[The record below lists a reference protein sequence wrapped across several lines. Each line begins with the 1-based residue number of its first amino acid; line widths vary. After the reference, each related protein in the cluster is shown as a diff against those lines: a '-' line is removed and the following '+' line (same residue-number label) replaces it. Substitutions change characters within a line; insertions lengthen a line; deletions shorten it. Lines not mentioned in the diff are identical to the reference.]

1 MRNKLAFIFKTIAI
15 VLLVHAICA
24 SIAFAQM
31 TFAPIVKPISAPI
44 TSTTAAAAA
53 RESSLNSKTQE
64 TAANTGVPAGIESN
78 SAAPGIGNTNSISI
92 NSIEAK
98 TEAPKDLAVVIGLG
112 RSNSLYR
119 LNDGAEYSSW
129 DFSFNPSYKINDRFR
144 ISSLIEYSKDIN
156 HPEDSDYG
164 RTNVGLSFLGLK
176 LGATPITL
184 KTTLTVPQD
193 KVQKISQ
200 QQLYNLSVTSSLK
213 LDPSVSGPLGIT
225 FILNGLR
232 YVHKYETALS
242 GKMNN
247 QWGSSQALELD
258 YSFNDTVSVVVDINH
273 INRWTY
279 EGALREYYSH
289 SEEIDFQLTKEVAF
303 SVAHALGLPVV
314 NSRNLSGQYEY
325 DLLDDTNSTIS
336 LGLTYTY

>member
-31 TFAPIVKPISAPI
+31 TFAPV
-44 TSTTAAAAA
+44 TQTTAQSNASSVEASETQPAASAA
-53 RESSLNSKTQE
+53 
-64 TAANTGVPAGIESN
+64 VPVGIESK
-78 SAAPGIGNTNSISI
+78 SAAPGIGNTNSLSLTP
-92 NSIEAK
+92 IETK
-98 TEAPKDLAVVIGLG
+98 PEATKNFSLLLGIG

-129 DFSFNPSYKINDRFR
+129 DFSFNPSYKLNDRFR
-144 ISSLIEYSKDIN
+144 ISSLFEYSKDIN
-156 HPEDSDYG
+156 RPEDSDYG

-176 LGATPITL
+176 LGATPIAL

-193 KVQKISQ
+193 RAQKISQ
-200 QQLYNLSVTSSLK
+200 QQQYSVAVTSSVK
-213 LDPSVSGPLGIT
+213 LDESVSGPLGIT
-225 FILNGLR
+225 FILNGIR

-247 QWGSSQALELD
+247 QYGSTQALELD

-289 SEEIDFQLTKEVAF
+289 SEEIDFQLSKQVAF